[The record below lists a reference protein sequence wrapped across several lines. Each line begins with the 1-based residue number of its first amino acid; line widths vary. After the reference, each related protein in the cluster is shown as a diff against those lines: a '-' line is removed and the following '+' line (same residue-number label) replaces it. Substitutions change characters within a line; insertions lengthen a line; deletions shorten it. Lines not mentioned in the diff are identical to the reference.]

1 MYHVFILQVWAT
13 LVSMLVTRH
22 ECIYALLT
30 NTISNAF
37 KASCRVMA
45 ARNDKRRPSRPDP
58 PPYKQPC
65 MPRHIVVC
73 NKQLQ
78 QLGQVHPITKQPAKP
93 CIVINNCHVARLYTH
108 RYLSTYHNVT
118 CACTIQ
124 CHQQPSTEAR
134 LPPKC
139 YYYYYWTA
147 SGDYVQNVII
157 TEAHPLPTPTP
168 TYRGVIPIPR
178 IESSCLL
185 PFLAKQVP
193 TTLHFPPSLPLLYN
207 FAIGETI

>member
-1 MYHVFILQVWAT
+1 MYCLILKNVVVENKSLYVYFCGNHFLASSLSIDRCT
-13 LVSMLVTRH
+13 TYLFCKPELVSMLVTRH

-58 PPYKQPC
+58 PPYKQSC

-108 RYLSTYHNVT
+108 R
-118 CACTIQ
+118 
-124 CHQQPSTEAR
+124 
-134 LPPKC
+134 
-139 YYYYYWTA
+139 
-147 SGDYVQNVII
+147 
-157 TEAHPLPTPTP
+157 
-168 TYRGVIPIPR
+168 
-178 IESSCLL
+178 
-185 PFLAKQVP
+185 
-193 TTLHFPPSLPLLYN
+193 
-207 FAIGETI
+207 